1 MQEGLGIWWS
11 MDGDDIVFHDGPM
24 HQDQLLC
31 SQHFRT
37 DTVADSIKILDNCW
51 SKCVSAFE
59 KGEIQ
64 LPLLK
69 VKIFDGSK
77 PKIIRNESKLT

>member
-1 MQEGLGIWWS
+1 
-11 MDGDDIVFHDGPM
+11 MDGDNIVFHDGPM
-24 HQDQLLC
+24 HQDQSLC

-37 DTVADSIKILDNCW
+37 DTVQTP
-51 SKCVSAFE
+51 SKSWITVGLNACRHLKRE
-59 KGEIQ
+59 K

-77 PKIIRNESKLT
+77 PKIIRNESK